1 MNAFNVEEVKLGA
14 LVSVDSVLEAIEC
27 RQGERDRVAR
37 LVHLLILHVVLE
49 DLDSVEPPKR
59 LLILAAVLANVRED
73 VEGELTDVERA
84 RLGLELDQVK
94 KRLD

>member
-14 LVSVDSVLEAIEC
+14 LVSVDSVLEAIER